1 MASALRLHDD
11 PWRRLPW
18 LAPVSLVVALLSLMG
33 FLRLLAQAPDRPRS
47 PAPLDVGLIELP
59 VSEAAPPATT
69 AAPPEPVAPPPDPE
83 IAAPAPQEPLP
94 EPVPEPKVETAPP
107 PPPPPPRPQKRPPPP
122 HPAERAIDPAPAA
135 SPRNAPATSEARLP
149 APEAV
154 APSSPVGGSAG
165 ARAIF
170 QPMPSIPDSLR
181 QHRLDAVAIVVFHV
195 APDGSAT
202 VELRAATDDPRLNQV
217 LLEGFRRWRFFP
229 ALDHDR
235 PIASTIELRVP
246 IAVR

>member
-18 LAPVSLVVALLSLMG
+18 LAPVSLVIALLSLMG
-33 FLRLLAQAPDRPRS
+33 FLRLLAQGPDRPPL
-47 PAPLDVGLIELP
+47 PAPLDVGLVELP
-59 VSEAAPPATT
+59 ASEAAPPATI
-69 AAPPEPVAPPPDPE
+69 AAPPEPVAPPPPPDPE
-83 IAAPAPQEPLP
+83 IAAPAPEEPLP
-94 EPVPEPKVETAPP
+94 EPVPEPKVEAK
-107 PPPPPPRPQKRPPPP
+107 PPPPRPQKRPPPP
-122 HPAERAIDPAPAA
+122 PRPTERAINPAPAA
-135 SPRNAPATSEARLP
+135 APHNTTA
-149 APEAV
+149 APESRPTAQEAV
-154 APSSPVGGSAG
+154 APSSPVGGSVG

-170 QPMPSIPDSLR
+170 QPMPSIPESLR
-181 QHRLDAVAIVVFHV
+181 QRRLDAVAIVVFHV

-202 VELRAATDDPRLNQV
+202 VELREATDDPRLNQV
-217 LLEGFRRWRFFP
+217 LLEGFKRWRFFP

>member
-11 PWRRLPW
+11 PWRRLAW
-18 LAPVSLVVALLSLMG
+18 LAPASLVIALLSLMG
-33 FLRLLAQAPDRPRS
+33 FLRLLAQVPDRPRS
-47 PAPLDVGLIELP
+47 PPPVDVGLIELP
-59 VSEAAPPATT
+59 VSEATPPAIS
-69 AAPPEPVAPPPDPE
+69 AASPEPVAPPQPPDPE
-83 IAAPAPQEPLP
+83 IAAPAPEEPLP
-94 EPVPEPKVETAPP
+94 EPVPEPKVEVK
-107 PPPPPPRPQKRPPPP
+107 PPPPRPQKRPPPP
-122 HPAERAIDPAPAA
+122 RPAERAIDPTPAA
-135 SPRNAPATSEARLP
+135 SPRNATATPESRLP
-149 APEAV
+149 AAEAA
-154 APSSPVGGSAG
+154 APSSPIGGSVG

-181 QHRLDAVAIVVFHV
+181 QHRLEAVAVVVFHV

-202 VELRAATDDPRLNQV
+202 AELRQATDDPRLNQI

>member
-18 LAPVSLVVALLSLMG
+18 LAPVSLVIALLSLMG

-47 PAPLDVGLIELP
+47 PAPVDVGLIELP
-59 VSEAAPPATT
+59 ASEAAAVPATA
-69 AAPPEPVAPPPDPE
+69 AAPPEAVAPPSPPEPE
-83 IAAPAPQEPLP
+83 IAAPAPEEPLP
-94 EPVPEPKVETAPP
+94 EAVPEPKVETKPP
-107 PPPPPPRPQKRPPPP
+107 PPHPQKRPPPP
-122 HPAERAIDPAPAA
+122 RPAERAIEPAPAA
-135 SPRNAPATSEARLP
+135 SPLNASPTQESRLP

-154 APSSPVGGSAG
+154 APSSPVGGSVG

-202 VELRAATDDPRLNQV
+202 AELRQATDDPRLNQV